1 MDKEERNNTLSKYV
15 HVFKNEESYYGKKK
29 NIRSIQTFNLED
41 EQFFRLANIKFKSL
55 IGLVEGKNI
64 LDVGCGRGQIS
75 FYLAKEGANVIGIDL
90 SANFIDYCK
99 LEAEKLK
106 LNLEFKV
113 MNAQIPDF
121 EDGKFDII
129 IGSRAIHHL
138 PDLDL
143 FFRECKRLLKKK
155 GYIVFIEPLK
165 KNPIVELNRKYVAP
179 KRRTKFEHP
188 LLISDIMRAKNKFGN
203 IQHYEYF
210 LISPFA
216 MVIGKFIKNRNLFK
230 TTYKILNFLEKPICR
245 IKVFQN
251 YCWQTVF
258 KCIKI

>member
-1 MDKEERNNTLSKYV
+1 MDKEERNKTLSKYE
-15 HVFKNEESYYGKKK
+15 HVFKNEESYYGKK
-29 NIRSIQTFNLED
+29 IVYSTPSFNLDE
-41 EQFFRLANIKFKSL
+41 EQFFRSANIKFKNL
-55 IGLVEGKNI
+55 IGVVKGKNI
-64 LDVGCGRGQIS
+64 LDVGCGRGHIS
-75 FYLAKEGANVIGIDL
+75 FYLAKKGANIIGIDL
-90 SANFIDYCK
+90 SANLIDQCK
-99 LEAEKLK
+99 YMAEKLE

-129 IGSRAIHHL
+129 VGSRAIHHL

-179 KRRTKFEHP
+179 KRRTKFEYP
-188 LLISDIMRAKNKFGN
+188 LLISDAFKAKNKFGN

-216 MVIGKFIKNRNLFK
+216 MVIEKFIKNRVLFK
-230 TTYKILNFLEKPICR
+230 TTYKILNFLEKPICK
-245 IKVFQN
+245 IKFFHD
-251 YCWQTVF
+251 YCWQIVF
-258 KCIKI
+258 KCIKN

>member
-1 MDKEERNNTLSKYV
+1 MNKEERNKALSKYE
-15 HVFKNEESYYGKKK
+15 HVFKNEVGYYNKKQGS
-29 NIRSIQTFNLED
+29 SIQSFNFED

-64 LDVGCGRGQIS
+64 LDVACGRGQIS
-75 FYLAKEGANVIGIDL
+75 FYLAKQGANVIGIDL
-90 SANFIDYCK
+90 SASLIEQCMRGVAK
-99 LEAEKLK
+99 LN
-106 LNLEFKV
+106 LNLEFRV

-138 PDLDL
+138 PDLNL

-188 LLISDIMRAKNKFGN
+188 LLISDVLKAKNKFGN

-216 MVIGKFIKNRNLFK
+216 MVINKFIKNRTLFK
-230 TTYKILNFLEKPICR
+230 TTYKILNFIEKPICK
-245 IKVFQN
+245 IDFFHK

>member
-1 MDKEERNNTLSKYV
+1 MDKKERNITLSKYE
-15 HVFKNEESYYGKKK
+15 HIFKNEENYYGKKK
-29 NIRSIQTFNLED
+29 VFSRQPFDLED
-41 EQFFRLANIKFKSL
+41 EQFFKLANVKFKNL
-55 IGLVEGKNI
+55 IGLVNGKNI
-64 LDVGCGRGQIS
+64 LDIGSGRGHLS

-90 SANFIDYCK
+90 SKSFIDHCNQ
-99 LEAEKLK
+99 EAEKLK

-113 MNAQIPDF
+113 MNALIPEF

-129 IGSRAIHHL
+129 VGSRAIHHL
-138 PDLDL
+138 PDLDI

-179 KRRTKFEHP
+179 KLRTKFEHP
-188 LLISDIMRAKNKFGN
+188 LLISDILRAKHKFGN

-216 MVIGKFIKNRNLFK
+216 RVIRKFIKNRSIFK
-230 TTYKILNFLEKPICR
+230 TIYKILNFLEKPICK
-245 IKVFQN
+245 IEFFQR